1 MRLSYQL
8 TLLRK
13 LLRFQNGP
21 RILKTVFEIIE
32 RKSSSPS
39 FQFLFVPNRQLKAF
53 SNLFTTWKSLV
64 PLVFFYEHNIIF
76 YVIHLVYT
84 ANIAMIFFTI
94 MVAIM
99 NLVAFEILIMLSE
112 TLPQV
117 SAHLQLRVSCDSKE
131 MMAILVAYNFGEQHQ
146 FTCAALFIAVSLL

>member
-1 MRLSYQL
+1 MSN
-8 TLLRK
+8 K
-13 LLRFQNGP
+13 
-21 RILKTVFEIIE
+21 EMII
-32 RKSSSPS
+32 KVL
-39 FQFLFVPNRQLKAF
+39 QQD
-53 SNLFTTWKSLV
+53 
-64 PLVFFYEHNIIF
+64 F

-99 NLVAFEILIMLSE
+99 NLVAFIEILIMLSE

-117 SAHLQLRVSCDSKE
+117 SAHLQLRVSCDSTE
-131 MMAILVAYNFGEQHQ
+131 MMAILVAYNFGEQDQ